1 MTGIEVI
8 EKGKSRIRKYLGIL
22 ENYKDSKKEALDE
35 DITLRGAV
43 ERYLYLAV
51 QATIDLAEGII
62 SYKELRRPST
72 FSESFEI
79 LEAEKLITKGLT
91 EKMIRMTGFRNRIV
105 HDYGDIDHL
114 VLYDILQNHLQDI
127 EDFLAEVSNKID

>member
-8 EKGKSRIRKYLGIL
+8 EKGKSKVRKYLDIL
-22 ENYKDSKKEALDE
+22 EDYTDREAEDLTG

-51 QATIDLAEGII
+51 QATIDLAETII
-62 SYKELRRPST
+62 SYRELRRPAT
-72 FSESFEI
+72 LSESFEI
-79 LEAEKLITKGLT
+79 LHAEKIISKELE
-91 EKMIRMTGFRNRIV
+91 EKMIKMTGFRNRIA

-127 EDFLAEVSNKID
+127 EDFLAEISNKIN